1 MIQNNVELGIWLKGK
16 MLLVH
21 VSIKTCDLSITNLDD
36 KGEEYLKKIFI
47 FQFKVQRHTISQSQ
61 LNLPTKM
68 CWTRIKMT
76 ALLYI

>member
-36 KGEEYLKKIFI
+36 KGEEYLKKYLYSSLKCKDIQLANHSLI
-47 FQFKVQRHTISQSQ
+47 CQRKCVEQG
-61 LNLPTKM
+61 
-68 CWTRIKMT
+68 
-76 ALLYI
+76 

>member
-36 KGEEYLKKIFI
+36 KGEEY
-47 FQFKVQRHTISQSQ
+47 
-61 LNLPTKM
+61 
-68 CWTRIKMT
+68 
-76 ALLYI
+76 